1 MPANMKD
8 VSRLAGVSVATVSRV
23 INHAPNV
30 SADIQKRVNDAI
42 QKLNY
47 EPNKLAQSL
56 SGSAFQAIGIAAGRV
71 ANYEYTGQ
79 VLRAI
84 SAVAEQ
90 NGYQILLNYS
100 DTPDAELEKCIS
112 MVKSKMVRG
121 MILLGSKTDDILIEK
136 LFESQTPFV
145 VIGRVENERL
155 CDKVYTV
162 DTDNFQ
168 DCKAATQ
175 FLIQHGHRK
184 IACLHSRLCYVGT
197 KDRLD
202 GFIAAHAEYGIPVDY
217 TFIAECGHTM
227 DDARKVCFDIF
238 NRDNRPTAIL
248 ATDDVKGYGVYSAA
262 MALNLKIPDH
272 ISIVG
277 HNNYDFSRLT
287 VPAMTTIEV
296 PIQDLGVTATNIFL
310 KQVEKKLP
318 PIRTVLP
325 TRFIV
330 RDSTNAHK

>member
-8 VSRLAGVSVATVSRV
+8 VSRLAGVSIATVSRV
-23 INHAPNV
+23 INNAPNV

-56 SGSAFQAIGIAAGRV
+56 SRSTLQAIGIAAGRV

-90 NGYQILLNYS
+90 NEYQILLTYS
-100 DTPDAELEKCIS
+100 DTSDNELEKCIS
-112 MVKSKMVRG
+112 MVKSKIVRG

-136 LFESQTPFV
+136 LFEAQTPFV

-168 DCKAATQ
+168 DCKAATEY
-175 FLIQHGHRK
+175 LIKLGHKK
-184 IACLHSRLCYVGT
+184 IACLHSKLCYVGT
-197 KDRLD
+197 RDRLE

-227 DDARKVCFDIF
+227 DEARRVCLDILK
-238 NRDNRPTAIL
+238 RDNRPTAIL
-248 ATDDVKGYGVYSAA
+248 ATDDVKGYGAYSVAT
-262 MALNLKIPDH
+262 ALNLKIPDQL
-272 ISIVG
+272 SIVG
-277 HNNYDFSRLT
+277 HNNYDFSQLT

-296 PIQDLGVTATNIFL
+296 PIHDLGVTATDIFL
-310 KQVEKKLP
+310 RQVEKTLP

-330 RDSTNAHK
+330 RDSTSACK